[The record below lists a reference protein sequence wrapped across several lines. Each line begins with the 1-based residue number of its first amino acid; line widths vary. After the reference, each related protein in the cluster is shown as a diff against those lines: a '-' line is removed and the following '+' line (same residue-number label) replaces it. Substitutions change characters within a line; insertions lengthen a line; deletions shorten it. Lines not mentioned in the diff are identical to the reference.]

1 MSAFFVPAE
10 TKKGVS
16 IKSASTDLL
25 TPLFFCLL
33 SLIVVQLLH

>member
-25 TPLFFCLL
+25 TPLFFAYC
-33 SLIVVQLLH
+33 H